1 MANSVYKYAYLPV
14 TGGDAGVWGGELNT
28 QTFATFDAALGGY
41 AAISVSNANVTLSSA
56 QAGAAIL
63 RITGTLTGNVQ
74 VTSACQGFTYVENL
88 TTGNFTVS
96 ITNGVGTPL
105 VLAQSSGSN
114 VIFDA
119 TNGAR
124 LGSGAGFVPPG
135 VPLPYAGTVS
145 PPGFLLCYGQ
155 LVSIA
160 TYPTLYNVWGITF
173 GSGSGTFGIPDLR
186 GRTWFGLDNMGGA
199 AAGRLAGGHTGNIA
213 SGTTLGSTG
222 GEENHANTAAETA
235 LHTHSGT
242 TGTESQFHTHSLPL
256 FGNGGGL
263 WSGGPNATSN
273 SSQTGTESQT
283 HTHNFTTDNG
293 TGGGQ
298 SHNTTPPG
306 MVGNWI
312 IKT

>member
-1 MANSVYKYAYLPV
+1 MANTVYKYAYLPV

-41 AAISVSNANVTLSSA
+41 AAISVSNANVTLSAA

-88 TTGNFTVS
+88 TTGNFSVS

-105 VLAQSSGSN
+105 ALAQSSASN

-135 VPLPYAGTVS
+135 VPLPYAGAVS

-160 TYPTLYNVWGITF
+160 TYPTLYNVLGTTF
-173 GSGSGTFGIPDLR
+173 GNGSGTFGIPDLR
-186 GRTWFGLDNMGGA
+186 GRTIFGLDNMGGP
-199 AAGRLAGGHTGNIA
+199 AAGRLVGGHTGNIA
-213 SGTTLGSTG
+213 SGTTLGAAG
-222 GEENHANTAAETA
+222 GEENHTLLTAEMAA
-235 LHTHSGT
+235 HNHPASDSGHAHPYSVWQQGASTPPYYSAFNAGGIGQGLQAAT
-242 TGTESQFHTHSLPL
+242 TGTGYANVTI
-256 FGNGGGL
+256 GNAGGG
-263 WSGGPNATSN
+263 G
-273 SSQTGTESQT
+273 
-283 HTHNFTTDNG
+283 
-293 TGGGQ
+293 
-298 SHNTTPPG
+298 SHNTTPPAIV
-306 MVGNWI
+306 MNWI
-312 IKT
+312 LKT